1 MNKHK
6 PTTLY
11 YVHDPMCSWCWGFRP
26 VWQEIRQN
34 LTDNIRVKY
43 LLGGLAPD
51 SDEIMPIA
59 MQQDIAGYWRKI
71 QQHIPNTEFN
81 FDFWQQCEPRRS
93 TYPAC
98 RAVIAARKQQVDIEL
113 AMIEGIQKAYYL
125 DAQNPSND
133 DTLIS
138 LAVNLGLDKTRFSED
153 LNAQTT
159 QNDLLEEIQFSR
171 SIGAQGF
178 PSMVLEKNG
187 QAQLIPLN
195 YNEAQATLDFIE
207 KINKAP
213 SLSAN

>member
-34 LTDNIRVKY
+34 LAGNIQVKY

-51 SDEIMPIA
+51 NDEIMPVA

-98 RAVIAARKQQVDIEL
+98 RAVIAARKQQADIEL
-113 AMIEGIQKAYYL
+113 AMIEGIQEAYYL
-125 DAQNPSND
+125 HAQNPSND

-138 LAVNLGLDKTRFSED
+138 LAVKLGLDKTRFSED
-153 LNAQTT
+153 LNAQST
-159 QNDLLEEIQFSR
+159 QNELLEEIQFSR

-187 QAQLIPLN
+187 QAQLVPLN

-207 KINKAP
+207 KINKD
-213 SLSAN
+213 S